1 LPHTPDSCKR
11 SALGQS
17 GDRAPAPTASG
28 SPLPRPGRAFTALS
42 LLAWI
47 PHCTGTRA
55 TIVRT
60 ARDSGAARPTRVP
73 GNYPHADRLRWR
85 DDIHLAY
92 RQRPWL
98 SLSFQSL
105 VIRTAQIPSASDFS
119 RAPSG
124 LVSVWAGNLGAE
136 FWPRRFPRLTELRP
150 NPPVQ
155 SMPRRGR
162 YGDQEELPAQWQ
174 GSQYRFDPILLRARL
189 QAGGS
194 HEDGGGTIL
203 SRLRRGGAPG

>member
-1 LPHTPDSCKR
+1 VGTGRRRLRPAARHYRGLVGHSQHSRLWPGYR
-11 SALGQS
+11 IAPG
-17 GDRAPAPTASG
+17 PAP
-28 SPLPRPGRAFTALS
+28 LS
-42 LLAWI
+42 FAQHGIL
-47 PHCTGTRA
+47 G
-55 TIVRT
+55 
-60 ARDSGAARPTRVP
+60 RPTRVP

-124 LVSVWAGNLGAE
+124 SVSVGAGNLGAE

-155 SMPRRGR
+155 STPRRALRRSRRTAGAMAGFAVPLR
-162 YGDQEELPAQWQ
+162 
-174 GSQYRFDPILLRARL
+174 SDPLLLRARL

-194 HEDGGGTIL
+194 HEAGGGTIL
-203 SRLRRGGAPG
+203 SRPRRGGAPG